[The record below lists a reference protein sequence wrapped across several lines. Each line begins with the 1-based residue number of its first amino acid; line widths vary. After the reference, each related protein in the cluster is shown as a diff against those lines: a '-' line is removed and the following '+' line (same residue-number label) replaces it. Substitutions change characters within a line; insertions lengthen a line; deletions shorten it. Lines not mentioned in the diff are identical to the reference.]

1 MELNRRNSATYPA
14 GQSKKRA
21 LTTQGVIVLVIAAAA
36 PLAAMIGNTP
46 LAFETGAGLAMP
58 AGFILVGLTLLCFAF
73 GYTALSR
80 EIVSKGA
87 FYTQVGQGLG
97 RPAGVIAAYAA
108 ALAYCAYSLGMA
120 AAFGYFTS
128 LLTKELGYEL
138 PWMGCA
144 AFGILTVAALG
155 YRSLDLSARVL
166 TYFMIAEFAVLLV
179 FDVLVLSK
187 LGLAALPLQ
196 VWSAGEAFNPA
207 IGAIIPFVIVS
218 FLGFEAAALYGEE
231 TKNPRRSIPIATY
244 VSLSVIVAFYMVSV
258 WIIIGSIGTAEVQAM
273 ATRESGNLLF
283 ALANSY
289 GGEAL
294 TAVMGLLLVASMLAS
309 FLAVHNAAS
318 RYLFALSSDHLLP
331 GALAKFHP
339 DYHSPHVAS
348 VVMTTLQLTVVF
360 GLGMYGVAPYLGIA
374 SSAIGLGTIGI
385 LSMQIACSL
394 AVVGFFVKAK
404 RGHVMTTRILPTL
417 GALGLTACLYLVT
430 NSYEKL
436 TGSDNAL
443 VNGLPWV
450 FLPLAVVALVYA
462 RYLKAKRP
470 NVYAQIAGA
479 QYRPV
484 LDRSATETSYENQY
498 CIIGAGP
505 SGLIMARAF
514 IKEGVPFDCFERYSD
529 VGGLWD
535 PNNPGTPI
543 YESAHFISSKWTS
556 YFYGFPMPDHYP
568 DYPSYRQILD
578 YIRSFA
584 RAFGLYDHITFN
596 TEVVS
601 AVPAGDQWKVTL
613 STGEV
618 RVYAGVVACPGVT
631 WHASIPKLP
640 GAETFKGEIRHS
652 VSYMKPDEFRG
663 KRVLVMGAGNSGV
676 DIACD
681 AAKFADKA
689 FFSVRRG
696 YRFVPKHLFGIPTDV
711 LMSGK
716 VLPPKGVSISTDVG
730 KMLDTLNGD
739 LTRLGLPKPDHD
751 ALSSHPIMN
760 TQILHYLGHGDLIA
774 KSDIRELRGN
784 TVVFKDG
791 SEEEID
797 LIMLAT
803 GYEYKMPFFDP
814 AMFEWKDGRPQ
825 LYLNVI
831 HRTQRGLYVLGFT
844 EFADAAY
851 RRFDEMAQLI
861 IADVHAT
868 ETGIARDWLNSQRT
882 VHFPD
887 LRGGKVYINSPRHA
901 NYVHTDTYKRL
912 LAEFRR
918 QLGWPDLDDE
928 FYADLRRPD
937 NNVHAL
943 AGAGRTG
950 GQTPRNPQLNALE
963 NTVQETKALEA
974 GQ

>member
-1 MELNRRNSATYPA
+1 MDINRRNSATYPA
-14 GQSKKRA
+14 GHLKKRP
-21 LTTQGVIVLVIAAAA
+21 LTTGGVIVLVIAAAA

-46 LAFETGAGLAMP
+46 LAFETGAGLSMP
-58 AGFILVGLTLLCFAF
+58 AGFVFVGLTLLCFAF
-73 GYTALSR
+73 GYTAFSR

-108 ALAYCAYSLGMA
+108 ALAYAAYSLGMG

-166 TYFMIAEFAVLLV
+166 TYFMAAEFAVLLV
-179 FDVLVLSK
+179 FNGLVLSK
-187 LGLAALPLQ
+187 LGWAALPFEI
-196 VWSAGEAFNPA
+196 WSAENAFNPG

-231 TKNPRRSIPIATY
+231 TKNPRRSIPVATY
-244 VSLSVIVAFYMVSV
+244 VSLTVIVAFYMASV
-258 WIIIGSIGTAEVQAM
+258 WIIIGSIGTAEIQAI
-273 ATRESGNLLF
+273 AHRESGNLLF
-283 ALANSY
+283 ALSNTY

-318 RYLFALSSDHLLP
+318 RYLFALASDHLLP

-348 VVMTTLQLTVVF
+348 IVMTLLQLLVVL

-374 SSAIGLGTIGI
+374 SSTIGLGTIGI
-385 LSMQIACSL
+385 LAMQIASSL
-394 AVVGFFVKAK
+394 AVVGFFIKAK
-404 RGHVMTTRILPTL
+404 RGNILTTRVLPAI
-417 GALGLTACLYLVT
+417 GALGLTICLVLVA

-436 TGSDNAL
+436 TGSSNTV
-443 VNGLPWV
+443 VNGLPWL
-450 FLPLAVVALVYA
+450 FLPLAALALIYA
-462 RYLKAKRP
+462 RYLKNNRP
-470 NVYAQIAGA
+470 NIYAQIAGA

-484 LDRSATETSYENQY
+484 SERGAVETAYENHY

-514 IKEGVPFDCFERYSD
+514 VKEGVPFDCFERYCD

-535 PNNPGTPI
+535 PKNPGTPI

-584 RAFGLYDHITFN
+584 RAFGLYEHITFN

-601 AVPAGDQWKVTL
+601 ATPVGDKWRVTL
-613 STGEV
+613 SNGEV
-618 RVYAGVVACPGVT
+618 RMYAGVVACPGVT
-631 WHASIPKLP
+631 WHASIPRIP

-663 KRVLVMGAGNSGV
+663 KRVLVVGAGNSGV

-716 VLPPKGVSISTDVG
+716 VLPPKGVSVSTDVG

-739 LTRLGLPKPDHD
+739 LTRLGLPRPDHD

-814 AMFEWKDGRPQ
+814 SMFEWKDGRPQ

-831 HRTQRGLYVLGFT
+831 HRSKRGLYVLGFT

-861 IADVHAT
+861 LADIHAT
-868 ETGIARDWLNSQRT
+868 ETGIARDWLDEQRAN
-882 VHFPD
+882 HYPD
-887 LRGGKVYINSPRHA
+887 MRGGKVYIDSPRHA

-912 LAEFRR
+912 MAEFRR
-918 QLGWPDLDDE
+918 KLGWPDLDDE
-928 FYADLRRPD
+928 FYADLRHPD
-937 NNVHAL
+937 SNVHPLVDRSRAI
-943 AGAGRTG
+943 
-950 GQTPRNPQLNALE
+950 GQQSQTHQI
-963 NTVQETKALEA
+963 KALEA
-974 GQ
+974 GE

>member
-1 MELNRRNSATYPA
+1 MDLNRRNSATYPA

-21 LTTQGVIVLVIAAAA
+21 LTTAGVIVLVIAAAA

-46 LAFETGAGLAMP
+46 LAFETGAGLSMP
-58 AGFILVGLTLLCFAF
+58 AGFVLVGLTLLCFAF

-144 AFGILTVAALG
+144 AFGILTVAFLG

-166 TYFMIAEFAVLLV
+166 TYFMIAEFSVLLV

-187 LGLAALPLQ
+187 LGLSALPLD
-196 VWSAGEAFNPA
+196 VWSASQVFNPS

-231 TKNPRRSIPIATY
+231 TKNPRRSIPVATY
-244 VSLSVIVAFYMVSV
+244 ISLAVVVAFYMVSV
-258 WIIIGSIGTAEVQAM
+258 WIIIGSIGTNEVQPLA
-273 ATRESGNLLF
+273 ARESGNLLF
-283 ALANSY
+283 ALSNRY
-289 GGEAL
+289 GGEVL

-318 RYLFALSSDHLLP
+318 RYLFALASDHLLP
-331 GALAKFHP
+331 SALANFHP
-339 DYHSPHVAS
+339 NFHSPHVAS
-348 VVMTTLQLTVVF
+348 VFMTSLQLIVVF
-360 GLGMYGVAPYLGIA
+360 GLGMYGVSPYLGIA
-374 SSAIGLGTIGI
+374 SSMIGLGTIGI
-385 LSMQIACSL
+385 LAMQIACSL

-404 RGHVMTTRILPTL
+404 RGNRVTTRVLPTI
-417 GALGLTACLYLVT
+417 GALGLTVCLVLVV
-430 NSYEKL
+430 NSYQKL
-436 TGSDNAL
+436 TGSDNPL
-443 VNGLPWV
+443 INGLPWV
-450 FLPLAVVALVYA
+450 FLPLSLFALVYA
-462 RYLKAKRP
+462 RWLKINRP

-484 LDRSATETSYENQY
+484 SERLAVETNYENHY

-505 SGLIMARAF
+505 SGLVMARAF
-514 IKEGVPFDCFERYSD
+514 IKEGVPFDCFERHSD

-535 PNNPGTPI
+535 PQNPGTPI

-556 YFYGFPMPDHYP
+556 YFYGFPMPDHFP
-568 DYPSYRQILD
+568 DYPSYKQILD

-584 RAFGLYDHITFN
+584 RAFGLYDYITFN
-596 TEVVS
+596 VEVVS
-601 AVPAGDQWKVTL
+601 AVPVDGKWKVML
-613 STGEV
+613 STGEI
-618 RVYAGVVACPGVT
+618 RTYAGVVACPGVT
-631 WHASIPKLP
+631 WHASIPRIP
-640 GAETFKGEIRHS
+640 GADSFKGEIRHS
-652 VSYMKPDEFRG
+652 VSYMKPEEFTG
-663 KRVLVMGAGNSGV
+663 KRVLVVGAGNSGV

-711 LMSGK
+711 LMSGQ
-716 VLPPKGVSISTDVG
+716 VLPPKGVAVSTDVG

-774 KSDIRELRGN
+774 KPDIKELRGN
-784 TVVFKDG
+784 SVIFKDG
-791 SEEEID
+791 SEEEVD

-825 LYLNVI
+825 LYMNVI
-831 HRTQRGLYVLGFT
+831 HRSERGLYVLGFT

-868 ETGIARDWLNSQRT
+868 ETNVARAWLDEQRRT
-882 VHFPD
+882 HFPD
-887 LRGGKVYINSPRHA
+887 LRGGKVYIDSPRHA

-912 LAEFRR
+912 MAEFRR
-918 QLGWPDLDDE
+918 KLGWPDLDDGS
-928 FYADLRRPD
+928 YADLRRPED
-937 NNVHAL
+937 GVHRQR
-943 AGAGRTG
+943 GSQKTF
-950 GQTPRNPQLNALE
+950 
-963 NTVQETKALEA
+963 TVQSADKQHSTLEA

>member
-1 MELNRRNSATYPA
+1 MDMNRRNSATYPA
-14 GQSKKRA
+14 GHSKKRP
-21 LTTQGVIVLVIAAAA
+21 LTTGGVIVLVIAAAA

-58 AGFILVGLTLLCFAF
+58 AGFVLVGLTLLCFAF

-108 ALAYCAYSLGMA
+108 ALAYSAYSLGMA

-179 FDVLVLSK
+179 FDALVLSK
-187 LGLAALPLQ
+187 LGLSALPLD
-196 VWSAGEAFNPA
+196 VWSASEAFNPA

-244 VSLSVIVAFYMVSV
+244 TSLAVIVAFYMVSV
-258 WIIIGSIGTAEVQAM
+258 WIIIGSIGAPDIQSM

-283 ALANSY
+283 ALSNTY

-318 RYLFALSSDHLLP
+318 RYLFALASDHLLP
-331 GALAKFHP
+331 AALAKFHP

-348 VVMTTLQLTVVF
+348 IVMTSLQLIVVF
-360 GLGMYGVAPYLGIA
+360 GLGMYGVSPYLGIA
-374 SSAIGLGTIGI
+374 SSTIGLGTIGI
-385 LSMQIACSL
+385 LAMQTACSL
-394 AVVGFFVKAK
+394 AVIGFFVKAK
-404 RGHVMTTRILPTL
+404 RGNVVTTRILPAI
-417 GALGLTACLYLVT
+417 GALGLALCLALVV
-430 NSYEKL
+430 NSYGKL
-436 TGSDNAL
+436 TGSDNPL
-443 VNGLPWV
+443 VNGLPWL
-450 FLPLAVVALVYA
+450 FLPLTVFALLYA
-462 RYLKAKRP
+462 RWLKVKRP

-484 LDRSATETSYENQY
+484 AERNAIETSYENHY

-535 PNNPGTPI
+535 PKNPGTPI

-596 TEVVS
+596 TEVAS
-601 AVPAGDQWKVTL
+601 AIPEDGKWKVTL
-613 STGEV
+613 SNGEV
-618 RVYAGVVACPGVT
+618 RIYAGVVACPGVT
-631 WHASIPKLP
+631 WHASVPKIP

-652 VSYMKPDEFRG
+652 VSYMKPEEFKG
-663 KRVLVMGAGNSGV
+663 KRVLVVGAGNSGV

-681 AAKFADKA
+681 AAKFGDKA

-716 VLPPKGVSISTDVG
+716 VLPPKGVAVSTDVG

-774 KSDIRELRGN
+774 KPDIKELRGN
-784 TVVFKDG
+784 AVVFKDG

-814 AMFEWKDGRPQ
+814 AMFDWKDGRPQ
-825 LYLNVI
+825 LYMNVI
-831 HRTQRGLYVLGFT
+831 HRSERGLYVLGFT

-861 IADVHAT
+861 LADVHAS
-868 ETGIARDWLNSQRT
+868 ETGVARAWLDAQRQE
-882 VHFPD
+882 HFPD
-887 LRGGKVYINSPRHA
+887 LRGGKVYIDSPRHA

-912 LAEFRR
+912 MAEFRR
-918 QLGWPDLDDE
+918 KLGWPDLDDD
-928 FYADLRRPD
+928 FYDDLRRPD
-937 NNVHAL
+937 SNVHPLPA
-943 AGAGRTG
+943 RD
-950 GQTPRNPQLNALE
+950 
-963 NTVQETKALEA
+963 KATASATISKQFKTREA
-974 GQ
+974 GE

>member
-1 MELNRRNSATYPA
+1 MKLDRRNSATYPA
-14 GQSKKRA
+14 GQSKKRT
-21 LTTQGVIVLVIAAAA
+21 LSTGGVIVLVIAAAA

-46 LAFETGAGLAMP
+46 LAFETGAGLSMP

-108 ALAYCAYSLGMA
+108 ALAYASYSIGMA

-128 LLTKELGYEL
+128 LLTRELGYEL

-144 AFGILTVAALG
+144 AFGILSVAALG

-179 FDVLVLSK
+179 FDALVLSQ
-187 LGLAALPLQ
+187 LGLSALPMEI
-196 VWSAGEAFNPA
+196 WAAENAFNPS
-207 IGAIIPFVIVS
+207 IGAVIPFVIVS

-244 VSLSVIVAFYMVSV
+244 ASLGVIVAFYMASV
-258 WIIIGSIGTAEVQAM
+258 WIIIGAIGAPEVQAM
-273 ATRESGNLLF
+273 AARESGNLLF
-283 ALANSY
+283 ALSFTY

-318 RYLFALSSDHLLP
+318 RYFFALASDHLLP
-331 GALAKFHP
+331 SALAKFHP

-348 VVMTTLQLTVVF
+348 IAMTILQGLVVF
-360 GLGMYGVAPYLGIA
+360 GLGMYGAAPYLGIA
-374 SSAIGLGTIGI
+374 SSTIGLGTIGI
-385 LSMQIACSL
+385 LAMQIACSL

-404 RGHVMTTRILPTL
+404 RGGLLTTRILPSI
-417 GALGLTACLYLVT
+417 GALGLTVCLVLVVT
-430 NSYEKL
+430 NYGKL
-436 TGSDNAL
+436 TGSDNPL
-443 VNGLPWV
+443 VNGLPWL
-450 FLPLAVVALVYA
+450 FLPLAAGAVVYA
-462 RYLKAKRP
+462 RWLKARRP
-470 NVYAQIAGA
+470 NIYAQIAGA
-479 QYRPV
+479 QYRHLGERTAV
-484 LDRSATETSYENQY
+484 ETTYENHY

-514 IKEGVPFDCFERYSD
+514 IKEGIPFDCFERYRD

-535 PNNPGTPI
+535 PDNPGTPI

-584 RAFGLYDHITFN
+584 RAFGLYEHITFN
-596 TEVVS
+596 TSVVS
-601 AVPAGDQWKVTL
+601 AVPVDGKWRVTL
-613 STGEV
+613 SNGEA
-618 RVYAGVVACPGVT
+618 RLYAGVVACPGVT
-631 WHASIPKLP
+631 WHASMPNIP
-640 GAETFKGEIRHS
+640 GAETFEGEIRHS
-652 VSYMKPDEFRG
+652 VSYMKPEEFKG
-663 KRVLVMGAGNSGV
+663 KRVLVVGAGNSGV

-681 AAKFADKA
+681 AAKFGDKA

-716 VLPPKGVSISTDVG
+716 VLPPKGVAISTDVG

-774 KSDIRELRGN
+774 KPDIKELRGN
-784 TVVFKDG
+784 VVVFADG
-791 SEEEID
+791 SEEHID
-797 LIMLAT
+797 LVMLAT
-803 GYEYKMPFFDP
+803 GYEYKMPFFD
-814 AMFEWKDGRPQ
+814 ASMFEWKSGRPQ
-825 LYLNVI
+825 LYMNVV
-831 HRTQRGLYVLGFT
+831 HRSQRGLYVLGFT

-861 IADVHAT
+861 VADIHAT
-868 ETGIARDWLNSQRT
+868 ETGVARDWLDVQRNN
-882 VHFPD
+882 HFPD
-887 LRGGKVYINSPRHA
+887 LRGGKVYIDSPRHA

-912 LAEFRR
+912 MAEFRR
-918 QLGWPDLDDE
+918 NLGWPDLDDG
-928 FYADLRRPD
+928 FYDDLRHPD
-937 NNVHAL
+937 VDIHPLPTQAK
-943 AGAGRTG
+943 AGHEMPSTRDARI
-950 GQTPRNPQLNALE
+950 
-963 NTVQETKALEA
+963 LEA
-974 GQ
+974 GE